1 MKKIFLIS
9 AALLCNVHI
18 VFSQTIPAYPS
29 ADDAVLKAKN
39 SNLLNGL
46 LNQYYNV
53 DVAKCTFSKKYFSPA
68 DNKVVDSYFG
78 RYTSNRCSELFPI
91 SMPYDRCLTR
101 ITVTTPKDASGVIY
115 DVPVEVIYSRLKND
129 ALTNQWEFN
138 SVELGSPK
146 ITGGI
151 ANNSKAKIALL
162 VEGIKRFPLKDGN
175 LDGSPNEMGYSS
187 ADGLKNFSRID
198 SIYTTGDNII
208 NANEQTWYF
217 EIKGQDYSSNTGDI
231 IESGRITDKYIVEA
245 ELKVKLENAKW
256 NIVSLF
262 IRDRYKTEKTKE
274 IYKGPILAT
283 FGKTTFDNLYKR
295 NSYYEFDATTKEAL
309 NLKAIQLTNSI
320 QNLTFN
326 QETDLKLLVQFFDPE
341 NNPEKMAL
349 SLFNLFKEIKDKQCI
364 LKDMEIYSSYYGKP
378 NSGSTENKI
387 VFNPTIK
394 RGNCLSNPEL
404 KEQYKAA
411 GMSSKLMKQTGGD
424 YNAQLKNTD
433 IKLIIKGN
441 NIYLNSIPE
450 LTEPIPF

>member
-1 MKKIFLIS
+1 MKKIILFSTLILGFVYYS
-9 AALLCNVHI
+9 KA
-18 VFSQTIPAYPS
+18 QTLPAYPT

-68 DNKVVDSYFG
+68 DNKLVDSYFG

-231 IESGRITDKYIVEA
+231 IESGRITDRYIVEA

-274 IYKGPILAT
+274 IYKGRILAT
-283 FGKTTFDNLYKR
+283 FGKTTFENLYKR

-309 NLKAIQLTNSI
+309 NLKAKQLQNI
-320 QNLTFN
+320 IINLTYN
-326 QETDLKLLVQFFDPE
+326 QEKDLKQLVQFFDPE
-341 NNPEKMAL
+341 NNPDKLAL
-349 SLFNLFKEIKDKQCI
+349 GLFNMFKEIKEKQCI
-364 LKDMEIYSSYYGKP
+364 LKEINIYSSYYGKP
-378 NSGSTENKI
+378 NSSASENFI
-387 VFNPTIK
+387 AFNVSLNRASCET
-394 RGNCLSNPEL
+394 NPEL
-404 KEQYKAA
+404 KEKYKTA
-411 GMSSKLMKQTGGD
+411 GMNNKLIKQTSGY
-424 YNAQLKNTD
+424 YNISLKNNN
-433 IKLIIKGN
+433 IKLVIKDN
-441 NIYLNSIPE
+441 AIFLASIPE
-450 LTEPIPF
+450 FSEPIPF